1 MGGGEYIHTHA
12 YADHRSTVNDVLSQE
27 PSILSG
33 SLIDLELTS

>member
-12 YADHRSTVNDVLSQE
+12 TVNDVLPQE